1 MKNTILL
8 VDDEEDIRDVLSIS
22 LSDMGF
28 EVHTAENAEE
38 ALRIYK
44 TIGPEIV
51 LTDIKMPGMDGIDLL
66 KKIKQE
72 NSETEVIMITGHG
85 DTDLAIKSLKYEA
98 TDFIT
103 KPINI
108 DALEI
113 SIKRAGE
120 KIITRLKLK
129 EYTENLEA
137 LLREK
142 SALQDHLSSLG
153 YMISSISHGIKGL
166 LTRLDA
172 GIYLL
177 GSSLKKKDYEETK
190 EGLDIVKHT
199 ADRIKKMVIDILYYA
214 KERELKTEKID
225 VLSFADDVADVIES
239 KIQGHRIEL
248 IRAFDDVS
256 MEFEIDEQF
265 LSSALI
271 NILDNA
277 VDACTG
283 DALKKEHKIIFGV
296 KEDKTNIIFDI
307 QDNGTGMD
315 SATTKK
321 IFDLFFSSKASRGT
335 GLGLFI
341 SNNIIKQH
349 NGIILVN
356 SVKDKGTLFKIKI
369 PKTRRITQ
377 IINT

>member
-22 LSDMGF
+22 LADMGF
-28 EVHTAENAEE
+28 EVHTAENAEK

-44 TIGPEIV
+44 TIIPEIV

-72 NSETEVIMITGHG
+72 NPETEVIMITGHG

-103 KPINI
+103 KPINV

-120 KIITRLKLK
+120 KIITRQKLR
-129 EYTENLEA
+129 EYTENLET

-153 YMISSISHGIKGL
+153 FMLSSISHGVKGL

-177 GSSLKKKDYEETK
+177 GSSLIKKDYK
-190 EGLDIVKHT
+190 ESKDGLDIIKHT

-225 VLSFADDVADVIES
+225 VLSFANDLAGVIES
-239 KIQGHRIEL
+239 KIQGREIEL
-248 IRAFDDVS
+248 IREFDGVS
-256 MEFEIDEQF
+256 MEFEIDEEF
-265 LSSALI
+265 LCSALI
-271 NILDNA
+271 NIFDNA

-283 DALKKEHKIIFGV
+283 DALKKEHKIIFGI
-296 KEDKTNIIFDI
+296 KEDKNNIIFNI
-307 QDNGTGMD
+307 QDND
-315 SATTKK
+315 
-321 IFDLFFSSKASRGT
+321 
-335 GLGLFI
+335 
-341 SNNIIKQH
+341 IKSYLELKRIK
-349 NGIILVN
+349 IILYLI
-356 SVKDKGTLFKIKI
+356 S
-369 PKTRRITQ
+369 RITGQVWIVPLLKKYLICSFPQRQAGEQALGFLYQ
-377 IINT
+377 IIL

>member
-22 LSDMGF
+22 LADMGF
-28 EVHTAENAEE
+28 EVHTAENAEK

-44 TIGPEIV
+44 TIIPEIV

-72 NSETEVIMITGHG
+72 NPETEVIMITGHG

-103 KPINI
+103 KPINV

-120 KIITRLKLK
+120 KIITRQKLR
-129 EYTENLEA
+129 EYTENLET

-153 YMISSISHGIKGL
+153 FMLSSISHGVKGL

-177 GSSLKKKDYEETK
+177 GSSLIKKDYK
-190 EGLDIVKHT
+190 ESKDGLDIIKHT

-225 VLSFADDVADVIES
+225 VLSFANDLAGVIES
-239 KIQGHRIEL
+239 KIQGREIEL
-248 IRAFDDVS
+248 IREFDGVS
-256 MEFEIDEQF
+256 MEFEIDEEF
-265 LSSALI
+265 LCSALI
-271 NILDNA
+271 NIFDNA

-283 DALKKEHKIIFGV
+283 DALKKEHKIIFGI
-296 KEDKTNIIFDI
+296 KEDKNNIIFNI

-315 SATTKK
+315 SAVTEK
-321 IFDLFFSSKASRGT
+321 IFNLFFSSKASRGT

-349 NGIILVN
+349 NGTIHVN
-356 SVKDKGTLFKIKI
+356 SVKGKGTLFRIKV
-369 PKTRRITQ
+369 PKMHNNQ
-377 IINT
+377 

>member
-8 VDDEEDIRDVLSIS
+8 VDDEEDIRDVLGIS
-22 LSDMGF
+22 LADMGF
-28 EVHTAENAEE
+28 EVHTAENAEK
-38 ALRIYK
+38 ALQIYK

-72 NSETEVIMITGHG
+72 NPETEVIMITGHG

-103 KPINI
+103 KPINV

-120 KIITRLKLK
+120 KIITRRKLR
-129 EYTENLEA
+129 EYTENLET

-153 YMISSISHGIKGL
+153 FMLSSISHGVKGL

-177 GSSLKKKDYEETK
+177 GSSLKKKDYEESK
-190 EGLDIVKHT
+190 DGLDIVKHT
-199 ADRIKKMVIDILYYA
+199 AERIKKMVIDILYYA

-225 VLSFADDVADVIES
+225 VLSFANDLADVIES
-239 KIQGHRIEL
+239 KIQGREIEL
-248 IRAFDDVS
+248 IREFDGASS
-256 MEFEIDEQF
+256 MEFEIDEEF
-265 LSSALI
+265 LCSALI

-283 DALKKEHKIIFGV
+283 DALKKEHKIIFGI
-296 KEDKTNIIFDI
+296 KEDKNNIIFNI

-315 SATTKK
+315 SAVTEK
-321 IFDLFFSSKASRGT
+321 IFNLFFSSKASRGT

-349 NGIILVN
+349 NGKIHVN
-356 SVKDKGTLFKIKI
+356 SVKGKGTLFRIKVPKIHL
-369 PKTRRITQ
+369 Q
-377 IINT
+377 